1 MESKEIDDPLK
12 PVPFKR
18 LNIGQVEQ
26 VHEHVRRKASI
37 KGVLE
42 NAHFSP
48 RSAELRWNKALGVA
62 DVKEE
67 EPIEPEHDIPG
78 EKVLPPA
85 E

>member
-1 MESKEIDDPLK
+1 MDIDDPLK

-37 KGVLE
+37 KGELE

-48 RSAELRWNKALGVA
+48 RSAELRWNKALA
-62 DVKEE
+62 DDALKEDE
-67 EPIEPEHDIPG
+67 TETELSDSQE
-78 EKVLPPA
+78 V
-85 E
+85 

>member
-1 MESKEIDDPLK
+1 MASDIDDPLK

-37 KGVLE
+37 KGELE

-48 RSAELRWNKALGVA
+48 RSAELRWNKVFRE
-62 DVKEE
+62 DD
-67 EPIEPEHDIPG
+67 IEPEHDIPS
-78 EKVLPPA
+78 EEIPPSS

>member
-1 MESKEIDDPLK
+1 MDSNDIDDPFK

-26 VHEHVRRKASI
+26 VHEHVRRKASV

-48 RSAELRWNKALGVA
+48 RSAELRWNKAL
-62 DVKEE
+62 KEE
-67 EPIEPEHDIPG
+67 DDIEPEPYIPG
-78 EKVLPPA
+78 EEVPPLT
-85 E
+85 